1 MSIRDLLRKSRP
13 EVKPVEI
20 SVGTVYVRGMS
31 GEVRAKYMAMA
42 KDGQPATHAI
52 AALGLCE
59 EDGKLC
65 YESPN
70 PHHLEE
76 LQEVRADDL
85 DKIVLALFEV
95 SGLGRKE
102 ADEAEKK
109 SVASPSESGGTD
121 ELANSTAP

>member
-1 MSIRDLLRKSRP
+1 MSIRDLLRQSRP
-13 EVKPVEI
+13 SVKAVEI

-42 KDGQPATHAI
+42 KDAQPATHAM

-59 EDGKLC
+59 EDGRLC
-65 YESPN
+65 YESHN

-85 DKIVLALFEV
+85 DKIVLALFEA
-95 SGLGRKE
+95 SGLG
-102 ADEAEKK
+102 KK
-109 SVASPSESGGTD
+109 SEEDAAKKSEASPSESGGTGSQ
-121 ELANSTAP
+121 EISAAP